1 MPTIEKQSA
10 ERTDELS
17 PDHAEK
23 DALAS
28 SAALP
33 MNHRQKQIHESVQAR
48 GFISIEDLAR
58 YFQVTP
64 QTIRRDIN
72 KLNDYGLLQRHHGG
86 AGLPSSVENYA
97 YTTRQVMCLKEKVRI
112 ARLLARHIPDKASL
126 FINIGTTT
134 EEVAK
139 VLLKKNGLRIIT
151 NTLNVAGILSSNEDF
166 EVIVAGGVVRSK
178 DRGVIGH
185 ATIDFVRQFKVDF
198 GIIGIS
204 GIDFDGTLL
213 DFDYQEVRVAQAII
227 NNSRN
232 VFLAADHT
240 KIGRNAMV
248 RLAHIG
254 EIDALF
260 TDRQPPKKLSAVIAE
275 AGVAVHVAE

>member
-1 MPTIEKQSA
+1 MPTIEKQRVESTEGLSGGEEA
-10 ERTDELS
+10 TDILY
-17 PDHAEK
+17 
-23 DALAS
+23 S
-28 SAALP
+28 SAALS

-58 YFQVTP
+58 HFQVTP

-72 KLNDYGLLQRHHGG
+72 KLSDYGLLQRHHGG

-97 YTTRQVMCLKEKVRI
+97 YTTRKVLCLREKVRI
-112 ARLLARHIPDKASL
+112 ARLLALHIPDKASL

-134 EEVAK
+134 EEVSK

-151 NTLNVAGILSSNEDF
+151 NNLNVAGILSTNEDF

-185 ATIDFVRQFKVDF
+185 ATIDFIQQFKVDF

-227 NNSRN
+227 KNSRQ

-248 RLAHIG
+248 RLAHIS
-254 EIDALF
+254 EVDALF
-260 TDRQPPKKLSAVIAE
+260 TDRQPPKKLSSVLAD
-275 AGVAVHVAE
+275 AGVAVYVAE